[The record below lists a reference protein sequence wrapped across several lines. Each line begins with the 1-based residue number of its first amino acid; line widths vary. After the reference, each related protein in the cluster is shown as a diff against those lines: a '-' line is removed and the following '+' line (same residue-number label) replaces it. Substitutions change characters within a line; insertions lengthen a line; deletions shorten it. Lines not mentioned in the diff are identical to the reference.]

1 MSTTLHTITA
11 LVHNE
16 SGTLNR
22 LASLFRR
29 RMFSLASL
37 NAGDCEQKGFSRVTM
52 VVEGD
57 NNLLRQ
63 CVRQLDKLVDV
74 VEVEDLPQSA
84 SVQRELAF
92 FEVSAT
98 PESRRQVL
106 DIADAMRC
114 EVVHLEPESIT
125 LQVSAEPTRIDHI
138 NTLLSPFGVKQLV
151 RSGLVAIRVKN

>member
-1 MSTTLHTITA
+1 MNTLHTITA

-37 NAGDCEQKGFSRVTM
+37 NAGDCEQEGFSRVTM
-52 VVEGD
+52 VVQGD
-57 NNLLRQ
+57 SGVLRQ

-74 VEVEDLPQSA
+74 VEVDDLPAASA
-84 SVQRELAF
+84 VQRELAF
-92 FEVSAT
+92 FQVSCDAT
-98 PESRRQVL
+98 TRREVL
-106 DIADAMRC
+106 DIAQVMHC
-114 EVVHLEPESIT
+114 EVVHLESDSVTLQITAEPARIDQVIT
-125 LQVSAEPTRIDHI
+125 L
-138 NTLLSPFGVKQLV
+138 LLPHGLRQTV